1 MAEGLIAAAAADDRH
16 ETLAILRDRLAGAIE
31 TTTSARDLG
40 SLTRRLLEVMDEIR
54 GLPEKG
60 PKVTPL
66 AEFQARVARKREEGK

>member
-1 MAEGLIAAAAADDRH
+1 MAAAAADDRH
-16 ETLAILRDRLAGAIE
+16 ETLAILRDRLAEAIE

-60 PKVTPL
+60 STVTPL
-66 AEFQARVARKREEGK
+66 DQFRTRLAAKKAEVSDG